1 MPLSFGFGKSQF
13 SMKGNAAPGIA
24 PGIPTNGLVTFLD
37 ASNSA
42 SYSGTGSTWSDVGG
56 GGIHA
61 TLFSSPTFN
70 STAPKAF
77 AFSGGKYGRFNT
89 NATWDSLSNITY
101 SVWVKPVDLGTGGLV
116 SHMGGLGEF
125 FIYNTGFYWRNAST
139 VSSGSNALNL
149 GSNTLTANTWYMLSS
164 TYDGQTLK
172 IYKNGAL
179 LTSQAAVRTAANITA
194 DKAMIFAAAWESN
207 PGLSGGYGLN
217 GQISSIRIYNRA
229 LTLQEIST
237 TFDLTKAYFGL

>member
-13 SMKGNAAPGIA
+13 SMKGNAA

-89 NATWDSLSNITY
+89 NATWDSLSDSTY
-101 SVWVKPVDLGTGGLV
+101 SVWVKPVNPGSGEGGLV

-125 FIYNTGFYWRNAST
+125 FLYGSGFYYRNTST
-139 VSSGSNALNL
+139 VSSGSNTFNPVN
-149 GSNTLTANTWYMLSS
+149 NTLTANTWYMLSS

-179 LTSQAAVRTAANITA
+179 LTSQAAVRTAANIIA
-194 DKAMIFAAAWESN
+194 DRPMIFAAAWEPN
-207 PGLSGGYGLN
+207 PGVSGGYGLN